1 MSKKNK
7 AINEEYQGEVVVI
20 HISTFKRHFFR
31 KKFKMYIACR
41 EILNDITRD
50 LLFRYID
57 MYMYENLTKIA
68 KDYHSIT
75 VKFLFVG
82 RIFKNSPKEYINT
95 CPYAFEMLIDNKKIS
110 KAKGKNLLESVGLD
124 WQFD

>member
-1 MSKKNK
+1 MGRKKVNIDDFK
-7 AINEEYQGEVVVI
+7 GEVVVI
-20 HISTFKRHFFR
+20 HISTIKKRFFG
-31 KKFKMYIACR
+31 KKFKMYIACL

-57 MYMYENLTKIA
+57 ENLYENLTRIA
-68 KDYHSIT
+68 KDYRSIT

-82 RIFKNSPKEYINT
+82 EIFKNSPKEYVKT
-95 CPYAFEMLIDNKKIS
+95 YPYAFEMLINNKKIS
-110 KAKGKNLLESVGLD
+110 KTKGKQLLNSVGLD